1 MNKTKKI
8 VLFIVEGITD
18 ENSLSLILSKL
29 IGSKIVHFHVINQ
42 DITSEFNSSSQNI
55 VRKIDG
61 EVRKYLDQ
69 NNGIKRTDIK
79 QIIHLVDTDGTF
91 IKDDFVLE
99 DMNHEKAFYTMEYI
113 KTNKRKNIICRNERK
128 SSILN
133 KLYQT
138 NFIGKIPYKVYYFSC
153 NLEHVLHNSQNT
165 PCRQKSL
172 YSYKFVDQY
181 VGREKQFVDFISNNS
196 FAVKGEYKD
205 TWKFIKK
212 DLNSLKR
219 YCNFHLFFKN

>member
-91 IKDDFVLE
+91 IKNDFVLE
-99 DMNHEKAFYTMEYI
+99 DMNHEKAFYTMESI
-113 KTNKRKNIICRNERK
+113 KTNK
-128 SSILN
+128 
-133 KLYQT
+133 
-138 NFIGKIPYKVYYFSC
+138 
-153 NLEHVLHNSQNT
+153 SQNT
-165 PCRQKSL
+165 PCGQKSL
-172 YSYKFVDQY
+172 YSYKFVDEY
-181 VGREKQFVDFISNNS
+181 VGKEKQFVDFISNNS

-212 DLNSLKR
+212 V
-219 YCNFHLFFKN
+219 HE